1 MLILIPHR
9 AAETLRGAGPWGR
22 LTLRIDRP
30 EGRAV
35 VAGIS
40 QRGNGIIPVDPDLRS
55 RLLSSCDTTPTGY
68 WYRASAE
75 LHAIWIEL
83 RKRCNTATAL
93 DIFKAH
99 VPSGFKAPGA
109 EGYLALTHAPGM
121 QDAFP
126 EHHLPDLLAW
136 HITPTQ
142 AVPLAVSA
150 EPAITGIQQLDGHWP
165 TQRLQQ
171 TRVMLIGTGSIGS
184 ATAHALA
191 GYGVGHLTL
200 VDPDRLDWHN
210 LVRHTSA
217 RQHIGR
223 LKVDALAEE
232 LAALRP
238 DTVTAPLALNVITDA
253 DRIRALLTDTDLAV
267 CTADGV
273 AARRVTGHLARRAG
287 LTAVLACVLNDGA
300 IGEIMRLRP
309 RPGHGCLT
317 CRRQHLIEAG
327 GIDPEPAL
335 DAGYGTGTPHRPMTA
350 VGPDLHLV
358 AHLAAK
364 TAVASIL
371 ERAGHPDQRLPGEHA
386 LIALRRQPDWAPP
399 FDLARTTELRWLPAS
414 PPQDGCPTCE
424 TP

>member
-40 QRGNGIIPVDPDLRS
+40 HRENSIIPVDPDLRS
-55 RLLSSCDTTPTGY
+55 RLLGSYDSTPTGY

-83 RKRCNTATAL
+83 RKRRNAATAL
-93 DIFKAH
+93 DIFKTA
-99 VPSGFKAPGA
+99 VADGFRTPGPG
-109 EGYLALTHAPGM
+109 GYLALT
-121 QDAFP
+121 
-126 EHHLPDLLAW
+126 LA
-136 HITPTQ
+136 
-142 AVPLAVSA
+142 
-150 EPAITGIQQLDGHWP
+150 
-165 TQRLQQ
+165 
-171 TRVMLIGTGSIGS
+171 
-184 ATAHALA
+184 
-191 GYGVGHLTL
+191 L

-223 LKVDALAEE
+223 FKVDALAEE

-238 DTVTAPLALNVITDA
+238 DTATTPLALNVITDA
-253 DRIRALLTDTDLAV
+253 DRVRAHLTDADLAV

-300 IGEIMRLRP
+300 LGEIMRLRP

-335 DAGYGTGTPHRPMTA
+335 DAGYGTGTTHRPMTA

-399 FDLARTTELRWLPAS
+399 FDLARTTELRWLPAD
-414 PPQDGCPTCE
+414 PPRNGCPTCE